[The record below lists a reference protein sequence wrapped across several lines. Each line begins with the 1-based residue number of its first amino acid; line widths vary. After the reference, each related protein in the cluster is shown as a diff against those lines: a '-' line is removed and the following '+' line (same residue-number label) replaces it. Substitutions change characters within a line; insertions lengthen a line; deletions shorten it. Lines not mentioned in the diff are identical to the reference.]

1 MPKCTIHSQRIK
13 QINVRSL
20 VLFSILSLVIL
31 SCSHTV
37 YIVRHAE
44 KISSTDSAAKMMA
57 NDPPL
62 SDAGKVRALVLR
74 EELKS
79 KHIKHIYSTNTV
91 RTRSTA
97 EPLSQATKINIE
109 LYSSVDSLVNVIQSI
124 KGNVLIVGHS
134 NTVDDIVNK
143 LCRQTKIA
151 ADLNDKEYDNLFVV
165 KISGKKRIFSR
176 HKYGYPSNP

>member
-1 MPKCTIHSQRIK
+1 MPNCSLHCQC
-13 QINVRSL
+13 VRLTRLL
-20 VLFSILSLVIL
+20 VFSALMLAGI
-31 SCSHTV
+31 SCSRSV
-37 YIVRHAE
+37 YVVRHAE
-44 KISSTDSAAKMMA
+44 KISSADSAAKMMA

-62 SDAGKVRALVLR
+62 SEAGKVRAIVLKN
-74 EELKS
+74 ELKN
-79 KHIKHIYSTNTV
+79 KHIKHIYSTNTI

-109 LYSSVDSLVNVIQSI
+109 SYSNLDSLVNVVQSM

-151 ADLNDKEYDNLFVV
+151 ADLNDKEYDNLFVL
-165 KISGKKRIFSR
+165 KIRGKKRTFSR
-176 HKYGYPSNP
+176 RKYGYPSNP